1 MQMSEVS
8 EFEAALTKADWMFDH
23 NRTKLATKL
32 SQEGVDSGAFSLIL
46 NYLCELDWMFVNN
59 RVEKATHLAK
69 IGVEADEFCGILAAL
84 TRVDWMFVNN
94 RVEKA
99 THLAVLAW
107 RQTSS
112 PMASLPR

>member
-1 MQMSEVS
+1 MSEVS

-59 RVEKATHLAK
+59 RVEGHPL
-69 IGVEADEFCGILAAL
+69 GEYWRGGRRVLWHPCRAD
-84 TRVDWMFVNN
+84 
-94 RVEKA
+94 
-99 THLAVLAW
+99 
-107 RQTSS
+107 QS
-112 PMASLPR
+112 